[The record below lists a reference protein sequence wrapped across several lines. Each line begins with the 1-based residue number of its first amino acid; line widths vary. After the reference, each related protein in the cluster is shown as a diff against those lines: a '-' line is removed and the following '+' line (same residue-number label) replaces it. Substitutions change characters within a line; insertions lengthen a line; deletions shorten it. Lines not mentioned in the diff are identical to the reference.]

1 MADYTQTKHVI
12 RYWRGSRSSYNF
24 LKDNK
29 ALDPW
34 MRYSVVDEI
43 PIDSATTENHV
54 EEYFGTHKITNDFG
68 ENLPVE
74 SIVEPT
80 ELSKIENPDPY
91 SRYLVGTDTTGYQI
105 AQYEPKK
112 DPSSDGDPSFEWH
125 YIKFDWK
132 RSVRV
137 KDDELRAYVYVDGQ
151 LITHDST
158 DCGSF

>member
-1 MADYTQTKHVI
+1 MAEYTQTKHVI

-24 LKDNK
+24 LKENN

-34 MRYSVVDEI
+34 MRYSVVDV
-43 PIDSATTENHV
+43 IDGENHI
-54 EEYFGTHKITNDFG
+54 EEYFGSHKITNDFG

-74 SIVEPT
+74 SIVASTDNITDPQ
-80 ELSKIENPDPY
+80 PY
-91 SRYLVGTDTTGYQI
+91 SRYLVGTDEKGYQI
-105 AQYEPKK
+105 VQYEPQKN
-112 DPSSDGDPSFEWH
+112 PSSDGNPSFIWNS
-125 YIKFDWK
+125 IKFDWK

-137 KDDELRAYVYVDGQ
+137 KDDELRAYVYIDGK

>member
-1 MADYTQTKHVI
+1 MAEYTQTKHVI

-24 LKDNK
+24 LKENN

-34 MRYSVVDEI
+34 MRYAVVDV
-43 PIDSATTENHV
+43 IDGENHI
-54 EEYFGTHKITNDFG
+54 EEYFGSHKITNDFG

-74 SIVEPT
+74 SIVASTDNITDPQ
-80 ELSKIENPDPY
+80 PY
-91 SRYLVGTDTTGYQI
+91 SRYLVGTDEKGYQI
-105 AQYEPKK
+105 VQYEPKK
-112 DPSSDGDPSFEWH
+112 DPSSDGNPSFIWNS
-125 YIKFDWK
+125 IKFDWK

-137 KDDELRAYVYVDGQ
+137 KDDELRAYVYIDGK